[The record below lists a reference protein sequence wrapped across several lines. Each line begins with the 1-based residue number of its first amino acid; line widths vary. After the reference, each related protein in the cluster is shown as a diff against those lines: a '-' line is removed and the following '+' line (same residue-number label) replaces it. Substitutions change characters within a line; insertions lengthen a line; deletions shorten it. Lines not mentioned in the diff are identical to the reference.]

1 MQPNQH
7 LNEILTL
14 NSLNPLGNFHNLIE
28 MPLVIYKRSNRTH
41 AVFPVTL
48 TTTNSLVTSLIY
60 LQFLYLISYIARPLA
75 SSAQELPPFKYHIE
89 RTEKRVIDLII
100 SIVPFSNYRS
110 PNPST
115 NLHHATNNRTQL
127 AAYTSASHLT
137 IDDPMPRPPS
147 TAFTTPPTMPQCHPE
162 RTLERLSS
170 HSQDPKIGTPIRKP
184 AAVVDEFSKNN
195 VSMYDTA
202 IERMPPSTRT
212 KVSAI
217 IDLKGKEGE
226 RCTQTPAAHST
237 PALLARQS
245 AHERKFRASIEER
258 SEDENETSL
267 PLHQVRN
274 ISETLHAMPSGS
286 KSHLSGLHAGQKS
299 PIASLRSLTS
309 LDGPIDLALAL
320 QSLSDIS
327 TEGEGVRMDRK
338 TKCHSTESYPGK
350 FPVSEGIE
358 FSGLATAEYA
368 FRERGT
374 TTVRPFS
381 DY

>member
-1 MQPNQH
+1 
-7 LNEILTL
+7 
-14 NSLNPLGNFHNLIE
+14 
-28 MPLVIYKRSNRTH
+28 MPLVIYKQSNRTH
-41 AVFPVTL
+41 AVLPVTL
-48 TTTNSLVTSLIY
+48 TTTNSLITTLIY

-75 SSAQELPPFKYHIE
+75 SSVQELPPFKYNIE

-100 SIVPFSNYRS
+100 SIVPFSNSRS

-115 NLHHATNNRTQL
+115 ILHHAVNNRAQS

-137 IDDPMPRPPS
+137 IDGSMPQPPS
-147 TAFTTPPTMPQCHPE
+147 TAFTTPSTMTQCYPK

-170 HSQDPKIGTPIRKP
+170 LSQGPKIGTPIRNP
-184 AAVVDEFSKNN
+184 TAVIDECSKNN

-202 IERMPPSTRT
+202 IKRMPPSTRT

-217 IDLKGKEGE
+217 IDPKGKERE
-226 RCTQTPAAHST
+226 ICTPTPAARSN
-237 PALLARQS
+237 PALLARQP
-245 AHERKFRASIEER
+245 AHEQKIRASIEER
-258 SEDENETSL
+258 SEDENENFL
-267 PLHQVRN
+267 PLHQVHD
-274 ISETLHAMPSGS
+274 ISEILHAMPSGS
-286 KSHLSGLHAGQKS
+286 GSHLSGLHVGQKS
-299 PIASLRSLTS
+299 PVASLRSLAS

-338 TKCHSTESYPGK
+338 TKCHYTESYPGQ